1 MDMGARLSCQNH
13 AVDGIYRM
21 RYFAGWRQ
29 VTRMKQN
36 LVELNGSAWEV
47 EEYVGVNGDNAEK
60 ASALAML
67 ATEATVF
74 ALRVVEKKMRELM
87 ERVLFFKSNMSI
99 PTW

>member
-1 MDMGARLSCQNH
+1 
-13 AVDGIYRM
+13 
-21 RYFAGWRQ
+21 
-29 VTRMKQN
+29 
-36 LVELNGSAWEV
+36 V

-99 PTW
+99 PT